1 MALISPKNETAGTL
15 RLYFIAS
22 GLLLL
27 INLAMT
33 GFTTSFMYQNLYS
46 DWIAVVVTIT
56 AISYL
61 YFGLALTQYLAPA
74 KVKIIKAWLVISFF
88 LVAAANLAEMDY
100 VSLIITALI
109 VWYLFSAVSR
119 LSKAI

>member
-22 GLLLL
+22 SLLLL

-46 DWIAVVVTIT
+46 DWIALVVSIT

-88 LVAAANLAEMDY
+88 LVAEANLAEMDY